1 MTHTS
6 THTYV
11 TTAKRFERVYNYTL
25 LNLARSE
32 YAPNNT
38 TLQILSLLSDAPQHH
53 LIHALEL
60 WLFCEARKI
69 YNTTPKAPLR
79 KEVIRREI
87 VEPFIMQLSPEVRRN
102 QAQNVEQLVY
112 KTLAHMGFDGANT
125 SN

>member
-6 THTYV
+6 IHTY
-11 TTAKRFERVYNYTL
+11 TPTAKRFERVYNYTL
-25 LNLARSE
+25 LNLVRSE
-32 YAPNNT
+32 CAPNNA

-69 YNTTPKAPLR
+69 YNTIQKAPLR
-79 KEVIRREI
+79 KEVIRRDI

-112 KTLAHMGFDGANT
+112 KTLAHMGFGGASVAN
-125 SN
+125 